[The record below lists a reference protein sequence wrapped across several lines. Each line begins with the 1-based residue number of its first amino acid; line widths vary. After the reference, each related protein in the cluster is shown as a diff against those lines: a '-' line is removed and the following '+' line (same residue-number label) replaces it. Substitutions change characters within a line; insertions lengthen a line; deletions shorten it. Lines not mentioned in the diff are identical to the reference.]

1 MVVAAA
7 VAIKSLEQI
16 EPDNYKGIIVK
27 DMNLLKQTEQEFDE
41 QLSSCLRNWEETGK
55 VRSV

>member
-16 EPDNYKGIIVK
+16 EPDNYKGIVVK
-27 DMNLLKQTEQEFDE
+27 DMNLLKQTEQEFDD
-41 QLSSCLRNWEETGK
+41 QLSSCLQNWQETGK

>member
-7 VAIKSLEQI
+7 VAISSLEQI

-41 QLSSCLRNWEETGK
+41 QLSSCL
-55 VRSV
+55 